1 LTTDAAVSIRVRFL
15 QPVSREVGLLPK
27 PLEKLDRLPD
37 AGAFQIVPEV
47 RIDGK
52 LYQSWQEAIEREL
65 SSGPASV
72 STLCERAEPNPFCF
86 PPASRMEAI
95 HDGAGLIPAFLLWR
109 HSRIEGFVDVAAERL
124 DDEVFKLT
132 VSCTNVTQTDE
143 GDLKDDTTI
152 LPKVFASTH
161 TILETV
167 NAEFISLLDPPPD
180 CLSFAEACSN
190 NCSWPV
196 LIGERGGGR
205 SSDTMLSSPIILYDY
220 PQIAAQSPG
229 ELFDGTEI
237 DEILTLRVLTMTDDE
252 KSEMRQLDE
261 KTRKLL
267 ERTEALS
274 DHEILALHAQM
285 QDLESSGGGIF
296 EADARPKNVVVQGV
310 ELRVG
315 DLVTIRPKGRA
326 DVMDI
331 ALDGKAAV
339 IESIEQDAEGRH
351 YLALVLDDDPGKDLG
366 FMRQPGHRFF
376 YGPHEVEPLRRAG

>member
-1 LTTDAAVSIRVRFL
+1 
-15 QPVSREVGLLPK
+15 
-27 PLEKLDRLPD
+27 
-37 AGAFQIVPEV
+37 
-47 RIDGK
+47 
-52 LYQSWQEAIEREL
+52 
-65 SSGPASV
+65 
-72 STLCERAEPNPFCF
+72 
-86 PPASRMEAI
+86 
-95 HDGAGLIPAFLLWR
+95 
-109 HSRIEGFVDVAAERL
+109 
-124 DDEVFKLT
+124 
-132 VSCTNVTQTDE
+132 
-143 GDLKDDTTI
+143 
-152 LPKVFASTH
+152 
-161 TILETV
+161 
-167 NAEFISLLDPPPD
+167 
-180 CLSFAEACSN
+180 
-190 NCSWPV
+190 
-196 LIGERGGGR
+196 
-205 SSDTMLSSPIILYDY
+205 MLSSPIILYDY

-274 DHEILALHAQM
+274 DSEILALHAQM
-285 QDLESSGGGIF
+285 QDPASSGSGIF
-296 EADARPKNVVVQGV
+296 EAGARPKNVVVQGV

-376 YGPHEVEPLRRAG
+376 YGPQEVEPLRRSG